1 MPEVTS
7 VTVKF
12 DSLYWLNSLNDED
25 VGLSNRCMDDVFSVL
40 RAENITCVDVKIN
53 KKEDLLNSLEAV

>member
-1 MPEVTS
+1 
-7 VTVKF
+7 
-12 DSLYWLNSLNDED
+12 
-25 VGLSNRCMDDVFSVL
+25 MDDVFSVL